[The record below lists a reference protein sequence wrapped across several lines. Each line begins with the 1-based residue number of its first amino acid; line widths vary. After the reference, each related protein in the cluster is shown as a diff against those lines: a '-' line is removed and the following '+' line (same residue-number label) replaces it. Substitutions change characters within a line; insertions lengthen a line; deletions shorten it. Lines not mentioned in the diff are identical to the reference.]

1 MREAFSVYPSC
12 ARQMEAIMPR
22 VNVVLSSLI
31 KGRKI
36 RQSVTNVFGRETE
49 EKTFNLNLIKALK
62 ENEFERVRIK
72 KEVRMC
78 WISACRL
85 NSVVVWW

>member
-1 MREAFSVYPSC
+1 MLF
-12 ARQMEAIMPR
+12 
-22 VNVVLSSLI
+22 LSSLI
-31 KGRKI
+31 KGRKT
-36 RQSVTNVFGRETE
+36 RQSVTNLFGRETE
-49 EKTFNLNLIKALK
+49 QKTFNLYLIKALK

-72 KEVRMC
+72 KEVHMC